1 MKSFLLLLAAL
12 GGGLLVASG
21 GAVLA
26 HHGVTGFYDTSTPI
40 ALSGIVTRATFRP
53 PHPVLYVR
61 VEASESPSGDVGR
74 PDEFTGAFVT
84 RPEDVGEVREI
95 ELSPVGTF
103 YDLRDQVRVGDRI
116 TLVALRNCE
125 PPHELRSSW
134 IQLSDGQIVSYVGG
148 LHRKVDGCT

>member
-1 MKSFLLLLAAL
+1 M
-12 GGGLLVASG
+12 
-21 GAVLA
+21 
-26 HHGVTGFYDTSTPI
+26 
-40 ALSGIVTRATFRP
+40 
-53 PHPVLYVR
+53 
-61 VEASESPSGDVGR
+61 
-74 PDEFTGAFVT
+74 
-84 RPEDVGEVREI
+84 REI

-116 TLVALRNCE
+116 TLLALRNCE